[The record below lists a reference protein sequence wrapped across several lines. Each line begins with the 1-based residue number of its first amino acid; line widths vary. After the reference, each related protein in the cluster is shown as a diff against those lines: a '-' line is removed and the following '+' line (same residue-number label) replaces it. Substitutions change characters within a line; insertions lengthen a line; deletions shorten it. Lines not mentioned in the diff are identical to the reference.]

1 MYRVYFVH
9 MRHNVRWNRI
19 LSIFQLDKLNDWWEN
34 EIDISRIEKLK

>member
-9 MRHNVRWNRI
+9 MRHNIRWQMT
-19 LSIFQLDKLNDWWEN
+19 LSIFQLDGLNDWWEN